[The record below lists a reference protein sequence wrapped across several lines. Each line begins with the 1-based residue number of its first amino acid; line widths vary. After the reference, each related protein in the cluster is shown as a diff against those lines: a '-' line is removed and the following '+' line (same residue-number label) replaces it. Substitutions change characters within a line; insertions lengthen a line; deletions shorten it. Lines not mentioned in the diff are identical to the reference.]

1 MQSRMI
7 AVQPSPPSPL
17 SMNRRGGVERI
28 LMQNLPSPREGEGQG
43 MRGPRPTLHQ
53 PSFWLNE

>member
-43 MRGPRPTLHQ
+43 GEGAEADFTPAL
-53 PSFWLNE
+53 FLVK